1 MNDCSNPCSNPS
13 RRTLL
18 KLGGAVVAM
27 VPLVALAAKNDAL
40 RKAMKYQEKPE
51 GDKKCSNCLQF
62 VPGKTPKD
70 LGGCKIFAG
79 DTEVSPDGYC
89 TAWAKK
95 P

>member
-1 MNDCSNPCSNPS
+1 MEDKINQS
-13 RRTLL
+13 RRSML
-18 KLGGAVVAM
+18 KFGTVAVAM
-27 VPLVALAAKNDAL
+27 MPLAAFAAKNDPL
-40 RKAMKYQEKPE
+40 RKAMKYKDTPE
-51 GDKKCSNCLQF
+51 GDKQCSNCLQF

-79 DTEVSPDGYC
+79 DTEILPSGYC